1 MRTVRRRG
9 ERSGSDPAEG
19 SGRPWY
25 AHEDRWEISVQWR
38 ESAGGRFL
46 VVEPKR
52 CDPVFG
58 PQVEVRLRDGVEVF
72 VSSGEDDGRYVV
84 SLTPAE
90 VHRLEEDLRKALESP
105 PPSPAAA
112 PSVCPA
118 CGRDLPPSDGP
129 SLSVPSLPRPLY
141 EDEGSF
147 LLRALRHAATVSRS
161 GRPGATTHDLAV
173 GAKRKRRRTELPRK
187 PAG

>member
-1 MRTVRRRG
+1 MRRRG

-25 AHEDRWEISVQWR
+25 AHDDRWEISVQWR

-58 PQVEVRLRDGVEVF
+58 PQVEVRLRDRIEVY
-72 VSSGEDDGRYVV
+72 VCSNEDDGRYVV
-84 SLTPAE
+84 PLSADAAR
-90 VHRLEEDLRKALESP
+90 RLERDLEKTLTEPRP
-105 PPSPAAA
+105 PGPPE
-112 PSVCPA
+112 PSVCPTCA
-118 CGRDLPPSDGP
+118 RDLLLPPKP
-129 SLSVPSLPRPLY
+129 SLTVPGLPRPLW

-161 GRPGATTHDLAV
+161 GRPGATAHDLAV
-173 GAKRKRRRTELPRK
+173 GAKRRRRKGT
-187 PAG
+187 